1 MISFKPLWWLVLLV
15 VLALPFYL
23 FANPNNTL
31 MTDSP
36 LGVEQ
41 FNIDSTDVISREVI
55 VGRIMVRISRDFN
68 GEIRLTWTND
78 RFAES
83 AKLLRNG
90 LIEQGVAPHRILL
103 DRDAGG
109 YRARGSNG
117 IQITVQRVILRLPE
131 CDDKN
136 LNYHFDTHATL
147 GCAVNNT
154 RSISLVSPFQYYF

>member
-1 MISFKPLWWLVLLV
+1 MISFKPLWWLVVLV
-15 VLALPFYL
+15 LPFYL
-23 FANPNNTL
+23 FANSTPLPAGN
-31 MTDSP
+31 SP
-36 LGVEQ
+36 LGIEQ
-41 FNIDSTDVISREVI
+41 FNIDSTDVIAREVM
-55 VGRIMVRISRDFN
+55 VGKIMARISRDFN
-68 GEIRLTWTND
+68 GNIKLTWTND

-83 AKLLRNG
+83 AKLLRNA

-109 YRARGSNG
+109 YRARGSSG

-136 LNYHFDTHATL
+136 QNYHFDTHATL